1 MAKIPRDKLERI
13 IEKEAPGQ
21 KIAEGRPAE
30 RDAPRVRAPAQ
41 GGTPDLATLKR
52 RYRKRGPGATDG
64 AADRGAKAKRP
75 TPSEDDDEVVLLQPK
90 DPRDP
95 VSRGSRPKAVVVSG
109 KDGRIIGRQG

>member
-13 IEKEAPGQ
+13 IEKEAPRQ

-30 RDAPRVRAPAQ
+30 RDAPRTRAPAQ

-52 RYRKRGPGATDG
+52 RYGKRGPGATDAPRG
-64 AADRGAKAKRP
+64 GAKAARP
-75 TPSEDDDEVVLLQPK
+75 VPKAEDDEVVLLQSK
-90 DPRDP
+90 EPRDP